1 MTEIPYGY
9 SGYDFSTGAIYFYRT
24 NAAGYEPLF
33 ERRIGIL
40 VYNTVNGERKAS
52 KIVYWPEEENDPED
66 AEFYV
71 VGAFNNWEVASA
83 PKFEADEDGNLSA
96 TIDADGEAEALEFK
110 IATPDDQAEEA
121 AQGMKWFGGVDEYGN
136 FFCLVSDELLGA
148 PIDVVSPGANFRLAE
163 AGNYTIQLIAV
174 NNTSGG
180 APKKIA
186 ATDNLQIIVNKNDV
200 TAVADL
206 NMDRAASVHYVNLA
220 GQVSATPFN
229 GVNIEVITMKDGS
242 KRAVKVV
249 K

>member
-33 ERRIGIL
+33 ERRIGIQ

-121 AQGMKWFGGVDEYGN
+121 AQGMKWFGGVDEYEN
-136 FFCLVSDELLGA
+136 YFCLVTEELLGQNMT
-148 PIDVVSPGANFRLAE
+148 VVSPGANFRLTA
-163 AGNYTIQLIAV
+163 AGNFTILLMEAED
-174 NNTSGG
+174 NGNG
-180 APKKIA
+180 APKKISA
-186 ATDNLQIIVNKNDV
+186 DSELSIIVLQNGV

-206 NMDRAASVHYVNLA
+206 NMDRAAGVHYVNLA
-220 GQVSATPFN
+220 GQVSSKPFN
-229 GVNIEVITMKDGS
+229 GVNIMVTTMKDGS
-242 KRAVKVV
+242 KKAVKVV